1 MHKKNLGAVAVAAA
15 VLSGGAYAQTNVSIY
30 GLMDSGVEYTNHAGA
45 NGSALRLMSGGTNT
59 SRIGFK
65 GTEDLGGGLK
75 AIFQL
80 EGGIQLDTGASD
92 GNLFGRQ
99 ANVGLQGGFGRVVAG
114 RSYSTAYD
122 FMLPFDPQ
130 GYSPLYSWAT
140 SGNATGGRK
149 DGMLTGV
156 SNLIKYQGEFGGVK
170 LGATYGFG
178 ETAGDRSDSA
188 KYVLAA
194 GYQGGPFSSAL
205 VYDRVNGAAAAAT
218 PGVFDKTTTVH
229 LGLGYAI
236 NSDVKVLFG
245 YRNYKKALASGAA
258 DLRSDMYWTGVNY
271 KVTPAVTLTSAVYYQ
286 NIKNVAAGA
295 DADPLMFVMSGKYA
309 LSKRTFLYA
318 SGAYARAKNNKLVG
332 VSRDDP
338 GFGSNQTG
346 VTVGIQHRF

>member
-1 MHKKNLGAVAVAAA
+1 MHKKNLGAVAAAA
-15 VLSGGAYAQTNVSIY
+15 ALLSGGAYAQTNVSIY

-45 NGSALRLMSGGTNT
+45 KGSALRLMSGGTNT

-65 GTEDLGGGLK
+65 GSEDLGGGLK

-80 EGGIQLDTGASD
+80 EGGILLDTGESD

-114 RSYSTAYD
+114 RSYSTTYD

-156 SNLIKYQGEFGGVK
+156 NNLIKYQGEFGGVK

-178 ETAGDRSDSA
+178 ETAGSTSDSA
-188 KYVLAA
+188 KYALAA
-194 GYQGGPFSSAL
+194 GYTGGPFSSAL
-205 VYDRVNGAAAAAT
+205 VYDRVNGTAAAAA

-229 LGLGYAI
+229 LGLGYEI
-236 NSDVKVLFG
+236 NPDVKLMFG
-245 YRNYKKALASGAA
+245 YRNYKKALASGAP
-258 DLRSDMYWTGVNY
+258 DLRSDMYWTGVTW
-271 KVTPAVTLTSAVYYQ
+271 KASSTVKLSSAVYYQ

-295 DADPLMFVMSGKYA
+295 DADPLLFALRAEYVM
-309 LSKRTFLYA
+309 SKRTFLYT
-318 SGAYARAKNNKLVG
+318 SVGYARAKNNKLVS
-332 VSRDDP
+332 VSRDDA
-338 GFGSNQTG
+338 GFADNQTG